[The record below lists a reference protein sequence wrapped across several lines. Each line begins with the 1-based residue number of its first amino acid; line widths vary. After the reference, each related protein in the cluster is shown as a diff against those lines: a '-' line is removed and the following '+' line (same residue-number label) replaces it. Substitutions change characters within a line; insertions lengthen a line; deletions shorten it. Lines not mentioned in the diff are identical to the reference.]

1 MIKMFFSVLAA
12 ILLGICA
19 GTVTGLIP
27 GIHINLV
34 SLLLVS
40 MSGYFLAVTS
50 SLTLGVFIIA
60 MAVTHTFLDS
70 IPSIFLG
77 APDADM
83 VLGVLPGHKLLLEGK
98 GFEAVKLTTI
108 GSLVCLVIVV
118 LIIPLM
124 IPLVPWIYSVIQPF
138 IGWILIFVV
147 VFMLLKETGLKGRLW
162 GLYVFLLSGVLGMIV
177 FSLPNVKQPLFPMLS
192 GLFGVS
198 TLITSLSSNTK
209 VPKQKVTETI
219 VVEKKNKWKAY
230 GAAVFSGSLT
240 GMFPGL
246 GSAQAAILST
256 QLVGDIGN
264 YAFLILV
271 GGINTVNFVFSLVTL
286 YTLQKARNGAIV
298 AVMEILQSIS
308 INELVVFLC
317 AALITGGIAT
327 FLALFITR
335 GFSKLINKINYRKL
349 CISII
354 SLIAILV
361 LYFSG
366 FVGALI
372 LVVSTAVGIIP
383 ALIGVKRSNAM
394 GCLLLPVILY
404 FVL

>member
-1 MIKMFFSVLAA
+1 MFLSTIIA
-12 ILLGICA
+12 ILCGILA
-19 GTVTGLIP
+19 GVVTGLIP

-40 MSGYFLAVTS
+40 ISGYFLAITS

-98 GFEAVKLTTI
+98 GYEAVKLTTI
-108 GSLVCLVIVV
+108 GSLVCLVLVV
-118 LIIPLM
+118 LIIPIM
-124 IPLVPWIYSVIQPF
+124 IPAVPWIYSVIQPF

-147 VFMLLKETGLKGRLW
+147 VFMLLKENGVKGKLW
-162 GLYVFLLSGVLGMIV
+162 GSYVFLLSGVLGMIV
-177 FSLPNVKQPLFPMLS
+177 FSLPNLKQPLFPMLS

-198 TLITSLSSNTK
+198 TLITSLSNNVK
-209 VPKQKVTETI
+209 VPKQKITETI
-219 VVEKKNKWKAY
+219 VVEKKNKFKAY

-264 YAFLILV
+264 HAFLILV

-298 AVMEILQSIS
+298 AVMEILKEIS
-308 INELVVFLC
+308 VNELVVFLC
-317 AALITGGIAT
+317 AALIAGGIAT

-335 GFSKLINKINYRKL
+335 GFSSLINKINYRKL

-354 SLIAILV
+354 TLISVLV

-366 FVGALI
+366 IIGILI
-372 LVVSTAVGIIP
+372 LVVSTAIGIIP
-383 ALIGVKRSNAM
+383 ALVGVKRSNAM

-404 FVL
+404 FIL

>member
-1 MIKMFFSVLAA
+1 
-12 ILLGICA
+12 
-19 GTVTGLIP
+19 
-27 GIHINLV
+27 
-34 SLLLVS
+34 
-40 MSGYFLAVTS
+40 
-50 SLTLGVFIIA
+50 VFIIA

-98 GFEAVKLTTI
+98 GYEAVKLTTI
-108 GSLVCLVIVV
+108 GSLVCLVLVV
-118 LIIPLM
+118 LIIPIM
-124 IPLVPWIYSVIQPF
+124 IPAVPWIYSVIQPF

-147 VFMLLKETGLKGRLW
+147 VFMLLKENGVKGKLW
-162 GLYVFLLSGVLGMIV
+162 GSYVFLLSGVLGMIV
-177 FSLPNVKQPLFPMLS
+177 FSLPNLKQPLFPMLS

-198 TLITSLSSNTK
+198 TLITSLSNNVK
-209 VPKQKVTETI
+209 VPKQKITETI
-219 VVEKKNKWKAY
+219 VVEKKNKFKAY

-264 YAFLILV
+264 HAFLILV

-298 AVMEILQSIS
+298 AVMEILKEIS
-308 INELVVFLC
+308 VNELVVFLC
-317 AALITGGIAT
+317 AALIAGGIAT

-335 GFSKLINKINYRKL
+335 GFSSLINKINYRKL

-354 SLIAILV
+354 TLISVLV

-366 FVGALI
+366 IIGILI
-372 LVVSTAVGIIP
+372 LVVSTAIGIIP
-383 ALIGVKRSNAM
+383 ALVGVKRSNAM

-404 FVL
+404 FIL